1 MSSVGTFTRRHFE
14 PLMLS
19 AQVLIDLAV
28 ILFACWLAYQTREY
42 IGWRSPTKLEGQW
55 QLFYLSAAVC
65 LVCFHAFG
73 MYSPIKSLLNIEEFK
88 SIAKATIV
96 AFLVLNVLFFFLR
109 KTDVPP
115 EGPFWS
121 ILVKIH
127 RLIDIAGKPERFSRF
142 AVVLSFAFILALTLV
157 SRFVSFKIIQM
168 LHRRGIGNRNVLI
181 LGTGQT
187 GRRLQKKF
195 MLVPTLGLNLV
206 GFVSDDDNEV
216 GKQISHSRV
225 VGKLGDLDHLVR
237 QHKISEVFV
246 AMPEST
252 EERVLEIA
260 EVLDRMGVVYHIVP
274 RFYHLLSHSVRI
286 ETVDSIPLIT
296 RTDRRPGV
304 LFSAGKRAIDLTVAL
319 IVLVIGAPFFLI
331 PALLIKR
338 ESPGPVFFLQK
349 RVGRDGKLFQMIKFR
364 TMHAHMSGDAPK
376 PKSGRDPRI
385 TNIGRWLRRYSLDEL
400 PQFLNVLRGEM
411 SVVGPRPEMPFI
423 VNAYGPLERER
434 LTVKPGLT
442 GLWQISYARGEA
454 IHENLEYDI
463 YYIEH
468 QSILLDV
475 VIIALTAFAVV
486 KGTGAY

>member
-1 MSSVGTFTRRHFE
+1 MSFVGTFARRHFE

-19 AQVLIDLAV
+19 VQVLVDLGV
-28 ILFACWLAYQTREY
+28 VLLACVLAYHAREY
-42 IGWRSPTKLEGQW
+42 VGWRTPTPLAAQW
-55 QLFYLSAAVC
+55 QLFYLTAAVC

-73 MYSPIKSLLNIEEFK
+73 MYSPIKSLLNIQEFK
-88 SIAKATIV
+88 SIAKATVV

-109 KTDVPP
+109 KTDAPA
-115 EGPFWS
+115 EGPVWS
-121 ILVKIH
+121 V
-127 RLIDIAGKPERFSRF
+127 LIQLHERIDFAGKPERFSRI
-142 AVVLSFAFILALTLV
+142 AVILSFVFILGLTMV
-157 SRFVSFKIIQM
+157 SRFVSFKVIQM
-168 LHRRGIGNRNVLI
+168 LHRRGIGNRNVLV

-195 MLVPTLGLNLV
+195 LLVPTLGLNLV
-206 GFVSDDDNEV
+206 GFVGEDEDEI
-216 GKQISHSRV
+216 GKTIGHSRV
-225 VGKLGDLDHLVR
+225 VGKVGDLDHLVR

-246 AMPEST
+246 AMPESS

-296 RTDRRPGV
+296 RTDRKPGW
-304 LFSAGKRAIDLTVAL
+304 LYAAGKRAIDVTVAL

-468 QSILLDV
+468 QSLLLDV